1 MILFIADLL
10 KWQKFA
16 FKNLSFIMILFYT
29 LIYFNFDLSILIIR
43 IISITCVT

>member
-10 KWQKFA
+10 KWKKFA